1 MGTPYLWHFDT
12 NKTSP
17 KHQFVECLHT
27 GAAHLLEVE
36 AKNLSFK
43 AFTSSSVSS
52 TVGYGCLRSFGLA
65 SGITG
70 PVVPGMILPLKV

>member
-1 MGTPYLWHFDT
+1 VWHFDT
-12 NKTSP
+12 NKTSL
-17 KHQFVECLHT
+17 KHQFIECLHT

-43 AFTSSSVSS
+43 AFNSSSVSS
-52 TVGYGCLRSFGLA
+52 TVGYGYGCLRSFSLA